1 MALPFFT
8 IGHSNRSLEDFV
20 AVLTAAGIDRVVDIR
35 TVPRSRTNPQFNKDT
50 LPGSLK
56 ATAISY
62 EHLADLGGLRGKA
75 RNVPPSVNGFWSNE
89 SFHNYADY
97 ALSPQFHAG
106 LQHLRNEGR
115 AQRCAMMCSEA
126 VWWRCHRRIVA
137 DYLIAAGESVVHI
150 MGEGRL
156 ELPGSPKA
164 RSCRAMGRWS
174 IRQRGSS
181 IYESVMQPAATA
193 VCHAPHS
200 TLRFQ

>member
-1 MALPFFT
+1 M
-8 IGHSNRSLEDFV
+8 
-20 AVLTAAGIDRVVDIR
+20 
-35 TVPRSRTNPQFNKDT
+35 
-50 LPGSLK
+50 
-56 ATAISY
+56 
-62 EHLADLGGLRGKA
+62 
-75 RNVPPSVNGFWSNE
+75 PPSVNGFWSNE

-156 ELPGSPKA
+156 EPA
-164 RSCRAMGRWS
+164 RLTEGALVQGD
-174 IRQRGSS
+174 GTVV
-181 IYESVMQPAATA
+181 YPATGQ
-193 VCHAPHS
+193 
-200 TLRFQ
+200 LDL

>member
-20 AVLTAAGIDRVVDIR
+20 AVLTAACIDRVVDIR

-56 ATAISY
+56 AAGISY

-75 RNVPPSVNGFWSNE
+75 RSVPPSVNGFWSNE

-106 LQHLRNEGR
+106 LRHLRDEGR
-115 AQRCAMMCSEA
+115 GQRCAMMCSEA

-156 ELPGSPKA
+156 EPA
-164 RSCRAMGRWS
+164 RLTEGAVVQGD
-174 IRQRGSS
+174 GTVV
-181 IYESVMQPAATA
+181 YPATGQ
-193 VCHAPHS
+193 
-200 TLRFQ
+200 LDL